1 VTGGDAVTPG
11 QWLDAFL
18 ALPARAATMAA
29 DITEIA
35 RRTERIE
42 MVGDQTQAAITDLV
56 SAVDEVASELDAL
69 DARLVEGAT
78 IDADTAAALAPITA
92 RLRGLRPDPEPP
104 TP

>member
-1 VTGGDAVTPG
+1 MTPG
-11 QWLDAFL
+11 KWLDTFL
-18 ALPARAATMAA
+18 ATPARIATIATL
-29 DITEIA
+29 ITEIA
-35 RRTERIE
+35 QRTERIE

-56 SAVDEVASELDAL
+56 SAVDEVAGELDAL

-92 RLRGLRPDPEPP
+92 RLRGLRPDPEP